1 MILRNHGFVACGETI
16 EEAWK
21 YAYNVINA
29 CEVQVRA
36 APLGIDQLYLPS
48 NEQQKRVKLKNL
60 TKFKKKKTNFYFRL
74 LMFFRE
80 I

>member
-48 NEQQKRVKLKNL
+48 NEQQKRVKIEVCRRYEKESEVSFLDS
-60 TKFKKKKTNFYFRL
+60 
-74 LMFFRE
+74 
-80 I
+80 

>member
-48 NEQQKRVKLKNL
+48 NEQQKRVNTNKNSKFLK
-60 TKFKKKKTNFYFRL
+60 TKFLFFRL
-74 LMFFRE
+74 LMFFKE